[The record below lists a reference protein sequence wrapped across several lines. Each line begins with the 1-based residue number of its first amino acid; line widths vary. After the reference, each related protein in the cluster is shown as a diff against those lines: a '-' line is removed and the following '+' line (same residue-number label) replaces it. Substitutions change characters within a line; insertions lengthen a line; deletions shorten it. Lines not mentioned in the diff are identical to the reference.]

1 MRLIVAN
8 ALTILFALTS
18 CNKKEEASIDA
29 LREQIINLGISRDI
43 KEMSALG
50 EDDAAAIFNIIGKIN
65 DNFSQLKTAGLPDDL
80 KTAIQTVQKA
90 FSDMENTMSSGPIPI
105 DILIGGEAK
114 MAEWLADPS
123 FAAKIMPEITRW
135 AEEMGDWE
143 ERSEQV
149 DKLTNP
155 VFIKYKIPLGLE

>member
-1 MRLIVAN
+1 MKLIVAN
-8 ALTILFALTS
+8 TLTILFALTS

-43 KEMSALG
+43 KEMNAVG
-50 EDDAAAIFNIIGKIN
+50 EDAAAIFNIIGKLN

-123 FAAKIMPEITRW
+123 FAAKIMPEITSW

-143 ERSEQV
+143 ERGEQV
-149 DKLTNP
+149 DKLTSP
-155 VFIKYKIPLGLE
+155 VFKKYKIPFYLK

>member
-1 MRLIVAN
+1 MKLIVAN

-43 KEMSALG
+43 KEMNAVG
-50 EDDAAAIFNIIGKIN
+50 EDAAAIFNIIGKLN

-114 MAEWLADPS
+114 MAEWL
-123 FAAKIMPEITRW
+123 
-135 AEEMGDWE
+135 
-143 ERSEQV
+143 
-149 DKLTNP
+149 
-155 VFIKYKIPLGLE
+155 